1 MFYKFPFSN
10 LSLCNLN
17 VMKQLCMFNKILV
30 RLNIQEHSST
40 PPMLCQNKWPT
51 GFFYLVYKGCSIGSK
66 F

>member
-1 MFYKFPFSN
+1 MLYEFPFSD

-17 VMKQLCMFNKILV
+17 VMKQLCMFNKILI

-40 PPMLCQNKWPT
+40 PSMLCQNKRPT
-51 GFFYLVYKGCSIGSK
+51 GFFHLVYKGCGIGSK